1 MERGN
6 FMITI
11 GLLGF
16 GTVGTGVY
24 DIITKE
30 KESFKKYIGEE
41 ICIKKILVKDLNK
54 KRQISLP
61 KDLLTDN
68 PFELLNDPTID
79 IIVEAIGGLSPAD
92 HYLKQALTHKKH
104 VVTANKTVVA
114 SNFKEL
120 LYLAEEN
127 NKAFLF
133 EASVGGGIPIIKPL
147 KQHSTLNQI
156 KEIKGILNGTT
167 NFILT
172 QMNENNLTFNEALTL
187 AQKLG
192 YAESDPTDDIEG
204 YDVARKLSILSTIAF
219 KKEVLVETIPCR
231 GISFI
236 KPFDIEMFKKIHC
249 NVKLIGRAIN
259 TADSILASAEPIL
272 IKNSSTLSNVKNA
285 YNLVSLTG
293 NIVGE
298 LQFYGEGAGK
308 NPTANA
314 MVCDILDIAS
324 GSYKC
329 DTLSYKSIN
338 SIDRVNYISGNYYL
352 RFTLNSTEAKERLLT
367 SVEKSDWIN
376 KSITLGDNIVF
387 FTKKLSLLDL
397 DEKIKDIK
405 KIAESYLYIKLEEEL
420 GTIT

>member
-1 MERGN
+1 
-6 FMITI
+6 MITI
-11 GLLGF
+11 GLFGF
-16 GTVGTGVY
+16 GTVGSGVY
-24 DIITKE
+24 EIITQE
-30 KESFKKYIGEE
+30 KEAFKKYLGEE

-68 PFELLNDPTID
+68 PFEILDDPTID
-79 IIVEAIGGLSPAD
+79 IIVEAIGGISPAYS
-92 HYLKQALTHKKH
+92 YLKEALTRKKH

-114 SNFKEL
+114 SNFKKL
-120 LYLAEEN
+120 LYLSEEN

-147 KQHSTLNQI
+147 KQHSNFNEI
-156 KEIKGILNGTT
+156 NEIKGILNGTT

-172 QMNENNLTFNEALTL
+172 QMNDNNLSFNEALTL
-187 AQKLG
+187 AQNLG

-204 YDVARKLSILSTIAF
+204 HDVARKLSILSTIAF
-219 KKEVLVETIPCR
+219 KKEVPVETIPCR

-259 TADSILASAEPIL
+259 TDNIILASAEPIL
-272 IKNSSTLSNVKNA
+272 IKSSSTLSNVKNA

-293 NIVGE
+293 NLVGE

-308 NPTANA
+308 NPTANSV
-314 MVCDILDIAS
+314 VCDILDIAS
-324 GSYKC
+324 GSYKS
-329 DTLSYKSIN
+329 DNLSYESIN

-352 RFTLNSTEAKERLLT
+352 RFTLNSIEAKERLLT

-376 KSITLGDNIVF
+376 KTITFDDNIVF
-387 FTKKLSLLDL
+387 FTKRLSLLDI

-405 KIAESYLYIKLEEEL
+405 KFAESYLYIKLEEEIVTL
-420 GTIT
+420 T

>member
-1 MERGN
+1 
-6 FMITI
+6 MITI
-11 GLLGF
+11 GLFGL
-16 GTVGTGVY
+16 GTVGSGVY
-24 DIITKE
+24 EIITQE
-30 KESFKKYIGEE
+30 KEAFKKYLGEE

-61 KDLLTDN
+61 KDLLTGN
-68 PFELLNDPTID
+68 PFEILDDPTID
-79 IIVEAIGGLSPAD
+79 IIVEAIGGISPAYS
-92 HYLKQALTHKKH
+92 YLKEALTRKKH

-114 SNFKEL
+114 SNFKKL
-120 LYLAEEN
+120 LYLSEEN

-147 KQHSTLNQI
+147 KQHSNFNEI
-156 KEIKGILNGTT
+156 NEIKGILNGTT

-172 QMNENNLTFNEALTL
+172 QMNDNNLSFNEALTL

-204 YDVARKLSILSTIAF
+204 HDVARKLSILSTIAF
-219 KKEVLVETIPCR
+219 KKEVPVETIPCR

-236 KPFDIEMFKKIHC
+236 KPFDIEIFKKIHC

-259 TADSILASAEPIL
+259 TDNSILASAEPIL

-293 NIVGE
+293 NLVGE

-308 NPTANA
+308 NPTANSV
-314 MVCDILDIAS
+314 VCDILDIAS
-324 GSYKC
+324 GSYKS
-329 DTLSYKSIN
+329 DNLSYESIN

-352 RFTLNSTEAKERLLT
+352 RFTLNSIEAKERLLT

-376 KSITLGDNIVF
+376 KTITFDDNIVF
-387 FTKKLSLLDL
+387 FTKRLSLLDI

-405 KIAESYLYIKLEEEL
+405 KLAESYLYIKLEEEIRTL
-420 GTIT
+420 T

>member
-1 MERGN
+1 
-6 FMITI
+6 MITI
-11 GLLGF
+11 GLFGF
-16 GTVGTGVY
+16 GTVGSGVY
-24 DIITKE
+24 EIITQE
-30 KESFKKYIGEE
+30 KESFKKYLGEE

-68 PFELLNDPTID
+68 PFEILDDPTID
-79 IIVEAIGGLSPAD
+79 IIVEAIGGISPAYS
-92 HYLKQALTHKKH
+92 YLKEALTRKKH

-114 SNFKEL
+114 SNFKKL
-120 LYLAEEN
+120 LYLSEEN

-147 KQHSTLNQI
+147 KQHSNFNEI
-156 KEIKGILNGTT
+156 NEIKGILNGTT

-172 QMNENNLTFNEALTL
+172 QMNDNNLSFNEALTL

-204 YDVARKLSILSTIAF
+204 HDVARKLSILSTIAF
-219 KKEVLVETIPCR
+219 KKEVPVETIPRR

-236 KPFDIEMFKKIHC
+236 KPFDIEIFKKIHC

-259 TADSILASAEPIL
+259 TDDNILASAEPIL

-293 NIVGE
+293 NLVGE

-308 NPTANA
+308 NPTANSV
-314 MVCDILDIAS
+314 VCDILDIAS
-324 GSYKC
+324 GSYKS
-329 DTLSYKSIN
+329 DNLSYESIN

-352 RFTLNSTEAKERLLT
+352 RFTLNSIEAKERLLT

-376 KSITLGDNIVF
+376 KTITFDDNIVF
-387 FTKKLSLLDL
+387 FTKRLSLLDI

-405 KIAESYLYIKLEEEL
+405 KFAESYLYIKLEEEI
-420 GTIT
+420 GTLT

>member
-1 MERGN
+1 
-6 FMITI
+6 MITI
-11 GLLGF
+11 GLFGF
-16 GTVGTGVY
+16 GTVGSGVY
-24 DIITKE
+24 EIITQE
-30 KESFKKYIGEE
+30 KEAFKKYLGDE

-68 PFELLNDPTID
+68 PFEILDDPTID
-79 IIVEAIGGLSPAD
+79 IIVEAIGGTSPA
-92 HYLKQALTHKKH
+92 YSFLKEALTRKKH

-114 SNFKEL
+114 SNFKKL
-120 LYLAEEN
+120 LYLSEEN

-147 KQHSTLNQI
+147 KQHSNFNEI
-156 KEIKGILNGTT
+156 NEIKGILNGTT

-172 QMNENNLTFNEALTL
+172 QMNDNNLSFNEALTL

-204 YDVARKLSILSTIAF
+204 HDVARKLSILSTIAF
-219 KKEVLVETIPCR
+219 KKEVPVETIPCR

-259 TADSILASAEPIL
+259 TDNSILASAEPIL

-293 NIVGE
+293 NLVGE

-308 NPTANA
+308 NPTANSV
-314 MVCDILDIAS
+314 VCDILDIAS
-324 GSYKC
+324 GSYKS
-329 DTLSYKSIN
+329 DNLSYESIN

-352 RFTLNSTEAKERLLT
+352 RFTLNSIEAKERLLT

-376 KSITLGDNIVF
+376 KTITFDDNIVF
-387 FTKKLSLLDL
+387 FTKRLSLFDI

-405 KIAESYLYIKLEEEL
+405 KLAESYLYIKLEEEIRTL
-420 GTIT
+420 T